1 MMQDSLLKKLE
12 GREILYEDGDTNK
25 VNLITERLKKDQ
37 QQGAV
42 YESLASYCIYNGFKS
57 YIFEQNVKQLKQ
69 WFYVSSLLRVESAR
83 YPGGFSYTM
92 STPDKFIFPILSDS
106 EEVIKKFANLDTVH
120 LLWGDYEP
128 SYQEAKLKPSK
139 DDPRYRTHALQAV
152 LRHDWEDYQ
161 RIKDTANLKINKLRE
176 VVEFEFGVY
185 DAIYH
190 KDKDK
195 IIDIIQ
201 TLLKPKVHKAYNKD
215 FGEEFSG
222 EIWSHHP
229 VMFTKLA
236 WMNGLEIEIDNPLVP
251 MELMP
256 IKPLE
261 HYDYHYDFLD
271 PNWKPKSFLGR
282 LFGKK

>member
-1 MMQDSLLKKLE
+1 MKLDSLESLYVMVTFYQGQEDERKLLIVDRIKK
-12 GREILYEDGDTNK
+12 N
-25 VNLITERLKKDQ
+25 Q
-37 QQGAV
+37 QHGAV
-42 YESLASYCIYNGFKS
+42 YESLARGCSYKGLYALASENDINC
-57 YIFEQNVKQLKQ
+57 LKQ
-69 WFYVSSLLRVESAR
+69 WFYVSSLLRIESAR
-83 YPGGFSYTM
+83 YFGSFSYTM
-92 STPDKFIFPILSDS
+92 STPDEFIFPILSDNT
-106 EEVIKKFANLDTVH
+106 EVIEKFAHLDTVH
-120 LLWGDYEP
+120 LLWGEYEP
-128 SYQEAKLKPSK
+128 SYQKAKFNPSK

-152 LRHDWEDYQ
+152 LRHDWQDYQ
-161 RIKDTANLKINKLRE
+161 KIKEVANQKINKLRE
-176 VVEFEFGVY
+176 VVQFEFGIY
-185 DAIYH
+185 DAIYE

-195 IIDIIQ
+195 IIEIVQ

-215 FGEEFSG
+215 FGEEFNG

-271 PNWKPKSFLGR
+271 PNWKPKSFWSKF
-282 LFGKK
+282 FGK

>member
-1 MMQDSLLKKLE
+1 M
-12 GREILYEDGDTNK
+12 
-25 VNLITERLKKDQ
+25 
-37 QQGAV
+37 
-42 YESLASYCIYNGFKS
+42 SLASEIEKKIDRLNSLYINEEIELSIRLRETIGKNQHDGYIYTLISIGYEIKGFKS
-57 YIFEQNVKQLKQ
+57 WLIDNNVDQLKQ
-69 WFYVSSLLRVESAR
+69 WFYVASLLRVESCNYSR
-83 YPGGFSYTM
+83 GYSL
-92 STPDKFIFPILSDS
+92 STPDEFIFPILSDS
-106 EEVIKKFANLDTVH
+106 EEIIKKFGNLDTVN
-120 LLWGDYEP
+120 LLWGDYGP
-128 SYQEAKLKPSK
+128 SYQEAKFKPSK

-161 RIKDTANLKINKLRE
+161 RIKDTANQKINKLRE

-201 TLLKPKVHKAYNKD
+201 TLLKPRVHKAYNKD
-215 FGEEFSG
+215 FGEELSG

-236 WMNGLEIEIDNPLVP
+236 WMNGLEIEIDNSLVP

-271 PNWKPKSFLGR
+271 PNWKPQSFLGR
-282 LFGKK
+282 LFGRK

>member
-1 MMQDSLLKKLE
+1 MIVNIDKKE
-12 GREILYEDGDTNK
+12 IVENGKEVVDGRVARRIDAIHGNFKEKKSNGVLYDFLATDAIYYGF
-25 VNLITERLKKDQ
+25 
-37 QQGAV
+37 
-42 YESLASYCIYNGFKS
+42 YEFYSN
-57 YIFEQNVKQLKQ
+57 QNTIGMKQ
-69 WFYVSSLLRVESAR
+69 WFYVSSLLRAESCK
-83 YPGGFSYTM
+83 YSGGYTL
-92 STPDKFIFPILSDS
+92 STPDGLIFPLLSDNNK
-106 EEVIKKFANLDTVH
+106 VIEKFASLNTVN

-128 SYQEAKLKPSK
+128 SYEEAKFKPSK

-161 RIKDTANLKINKLRE
+161 RIKDTANQKINKLRE

>member
-1 MMQDSLLKKLE
+1 MNISFELEKKIVNLNALYSEEEAELSLRLGQNIRENQQDGYVYNLISRGFEIKGLKLWLVDKNIDQLKK
-12 GREILYEDGDTNK
+12 
-25 VNLITERLKKDQ
+25 
-37 QQGAV
+37 
-42 YESLASYCIYNGFKS
+42 
-57 YIFEQNVKQLKQ
+57 
-69 WFYVSSLLRVESAR
+69 WFYVSSLLRAESCK
-83 YPGGFSYTM
+83 YCSGYTL
-92 STPDKFIFPILSDS
+92 STPDEFIFPILSDNT
-106 EEVIKKFANLDTVH
+106 EVIEKFAHLDTVH
-120 LLWGDYEP
+120 LLWGEYEP
-128 SYQEAKLKPSK
+128 SYQKAKFNPSK

-152 LRHDWEDYQ
+152 LRHDWQDYQ
-161 RIKDTANLKINKLRE
+161 KIKEVANQKINKLRE
-176 VVEFEFGVY
+176 VVQFEFGIY
-185 DAIYH
+185 DAIYE

-195 IIDIIQ
+195 IIEIVQ

-215 FGEEFSG
+215 FGEEFNG

-271 PNWKPKSFLGR
+271 PNWKPKSFWSKF
-282 LFGKK
+282 FGK

>member
-1 MMQDSLLKKLE
+1 MKDTLLTKFQGRGLFYENQEEENIKL
-12 GREILYEDGDTNK
+12 ILEK
-25 VNLITERLKKDQ
+25 LKNNQ
-37 QQGAV
+37 PQAAV
-42 YESLASYCIYNGFKS
+42 YESFAVYCTYNGFREWLFDANIS
-57 YIFEQNVKQLKQ
+57 SLKQ
-69 WFYVSSLLRVESAR
+69 WFYVSSLLRIESTR

-92 STPDKFIFPILSDS
+92 STPDEFIFPILSDN
-106 EEVIKKFANLDTVH
+106 EEVIKKFAHLDTVH
-120 LLWGDYEP
+120 LLWGEFEP
-128 SYQEAKLKPSK
+128 SYQEAKFKPSK

-161 RIKDTANLKINKLRE
+161 KIKEVAEQNIHKLRE
-176 VVEFEFGVY
+176 VVQFEFGCY
-185 DAIYH
+185 EAIYN

-195 IIDIIQ
+195 IIEIIQ
-201 TLLKPKVHKAYNKD
+201 TLLSPKVHKAYNKD
-215 FGEEFSG
+215 FAEEFSG

-236 WMNGLEIEIDNPLVP
+236 WMNGLEIEIDHPLVP
-251 MELMP
+251 MALMP

-271 PNWKPKSFLGR
+271 PTWKPQSFWGK